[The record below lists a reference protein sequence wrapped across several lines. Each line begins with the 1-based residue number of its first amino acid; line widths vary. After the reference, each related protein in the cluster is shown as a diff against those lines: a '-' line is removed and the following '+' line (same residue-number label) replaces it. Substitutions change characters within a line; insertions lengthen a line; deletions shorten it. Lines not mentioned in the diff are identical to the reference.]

1 MAVEELQRLKLENE
15 KLLETLE
22 VNRVVSSSLNLEVVL
37 GTLMEKAKVLL
48 EAEASSLMLVDDEAQ
63 ELYFHTVRGEKS
75 DAVRK
80 IRLKMGEGIAG
91 WVAKEGKP
99 VLVPDCSQDP
109 RFYKRADQLTQF
121 VTRSMMCVPLRA
133 RKRIIGTVQVLNKTG
148 ERQFD
153 EWDLKIFEVMA
164 DQAAVA
170 IDNARLHEMATVD
183 GMTGLYMKAYFLARL
198 DDEVRRFRTQG
209 VPVAL
214 LMSDIDH
221 FRRVNNEY
229 GHQAGDA
236 ALVELAQVILDTVHE
251 LGGEDMAG
259 RYGGEE
265 FCVLLPETGPERA
278 MEVAEKIRK
287 NIESRPI
294 PIEGHDVHITISIGV
309 STLPEHQQFLQEAE
323 DMVKFADEALYI
335 CKDNGRNC
343 VALYEPRT

>member
-1 MAVEELQRLKLENE
+1 MTVSELDRLKLENE

-37 GTLMEKAKVLL
+37 GTLMEKAKTLL
-48 EAEASSLMLVDDEAQ
+48 EAEASSLMLVDEEAQ

-91 WVAKEGKP
+91 WVAHEGKP

-121 VTRSMMCVPLRA
+121 VTRSMMCVPLKA

-153 EWDLKIFEVMA
+153 EWDLKIFETMA

-183 GMTGLYMKAYFLARL
+183 AMTGLYMKAYFLARL
-198 DDEVRRFRTQG
+198 DDEVKRFR
-209 VPVAL
+209 
-214 LMSDIDH
+214 
-221 FRRVNNEY
+221 F
-229 GHQAGDA
+229 
-236 ALVELAQVILDTVHE
+236 LV
-251 LGGEDMAG
+251 
-259 RYGGEE
+259 
-265 FCVLLPETGPERA
+265 F
-278 MEVAEKIRK
+278 
-287 NIESRPI
+287 
-294 PIEGHDVHITISIGV
+294 
-309 STLPEHQQFLQEAE
+309 QQ
-323 DMVKFADEALYI
+323 KYI
-335 CKDNGRNC
+335 
-343 VALYEPRT
+343 V

>member
-1 MAVEELQRLKLENE
+1 MSAGLSLEKYFSFQESSEKVPTMTVSELERLQQENE

-133 RKRIIGTVQVLNKTG
+133 RKRIIGTVQVLNKTDN
-148 ERQFD
+148 RQFD
-153 EWDLKIFEVMA
+153 E
-164 DQAAVA
+164 
-170 IDNARLHEMATVD
+170 
-183 GMTGLYMKAYFLARL
+183 
-198 DDEVRRFRTQG
+198 
-209 VPVAL
+209 
-214 LMSDIDH
+214 
-221 FRRVNNEY
+221 
-229 GHQAGDA
+229 
-236 ALVELAQVILDTVHE
+236 
-251 LGGEDMAG
+251 
-259 RYGGEE
+259 
-265 FCVLLPETGPERA
+265 
-278 MEVAEKIRK
+278 
-287 NIESRPI
+287 
-294 PIEGHDVHITISIGV
+294 
-309 STLPEHQQFLQEAE
+309 
-323 DMVKFADEALYI
+323 
-335 CKDNGRNC
+335 
-343 VALYEPRT
+343 